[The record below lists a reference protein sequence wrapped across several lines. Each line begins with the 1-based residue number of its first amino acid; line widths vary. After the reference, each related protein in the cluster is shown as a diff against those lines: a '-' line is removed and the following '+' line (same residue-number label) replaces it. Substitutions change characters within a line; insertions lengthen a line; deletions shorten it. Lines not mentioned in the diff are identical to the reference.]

1 MYNRLSDSDNEQV
14 PNDMESLYHYFVNR
28 KHTWKD
34 LQFAVRA
41 TRSVQQKLISRIPN
55 SFTFSGRRL
64 YFLAAPRNSRE
75 NTIQYVDI
83 PCGGGAAECLEWT
96 TLLHL
101 ETRQFTGFSREEQ
114 LMRERKRL
122 GSFGITSYDYHNGS
136 GRFLF
141 AASNRLHTC
150 IDDSCNK
157 VGVEILRLDG
167 SRGGEGVAMWCLCLR
182 YIGMSD

>member
-1 MYNRLSDSDNEQV
+1 MSNRFCDSDNDQV
-14 PNDMESLYHYFVNR
+14 PTNMESLYHYFLNR

-41 TRSVQQKLISRIPN
+41 TRSIQQKLISRIPN
-55 SFTFSGRRL
+55 SFTFSGHRL

-83 PCGGGAAECLEWT
+83 IPGVGAAECVEWT

-150 IDDSCNK
+150 VDDSCKK
-157 VGVEILRLDG
+157 VGDEILELDG
-167 SRGGEGVAMWCLCLR
+167 SQGGVGSGHVVLLSEIYQDV
-182 YIGMSD
+182 